1 MHEAKRRARAAAE
14 KRKTLTSG
22 SGQKLG
28 GAPVRRGQDIRKVI
42 ADAATRRATVTKG
55 CASGTSAERE
65 KEIIRETNKN
75 GTRTRAAEEDENEE
89 AIMLA
94 FIDLVQEEER
104 EKYGANYSPPSRENP
119 LGSQR
124 APIEIRSESST
135 TPQKTQQRPTG
146 QKPPI
151 PTSTKPPHPTPLP
164 ARQSP
169 AAPSRPTNNSWTC
182 TICTLVN
189 QPTFLC
195 CNACGTDKPSPP
207 PSPAAAPPKQNI
219 PAPSTRTLPSSIRD
233 GNAKKAVRSLM
244 SLEATTSKQPAKPLV
259 WLCHNC
265 ETYMESEWW
274 TCSRCGTMKL
284 SS

>member
-14 KRKTLTSG
+14 KRKTLTAG

-65 KEIIRETNKN
+65 KEIMRETNKN
-75 GTRTRAAEEDENEE
+75 GTRTRAEDEDENEE

-104 EKYGANYSPPSRENP
+104 EKYGAEYSPPSRENP

-124 APIEIRSESST
+124 APIEIKSESSIS
-135 TPQKTQQRPTG
+135 PDKPQQRFLG

-151 PTSTKPPHPTPLP
+151 PASSKPPPPTQAP
-164 ARQSP
+164 AHRSP
-169 AAPSRPTNNSWTC
+169 ALPPRPVDDSWTC
-182 TICTLVN
+182 GICTLVN
-189 QPTFLC
+189 PPNFLC
-195 CNACGTDKPSPP
+195 CDACSTDKPSPP
-207 PSPAAAPPKQNI
+207 PSPAAAHSGNTS
-219 PAPSTRTLPSSIRD
+219 APSTRALPSSIRD

-244 SLEATTSKQPAKPLV
+244 LLEATTAKQPRKPPG

-274 TCSRCGTMKL
+274 TCSQCGTMKL